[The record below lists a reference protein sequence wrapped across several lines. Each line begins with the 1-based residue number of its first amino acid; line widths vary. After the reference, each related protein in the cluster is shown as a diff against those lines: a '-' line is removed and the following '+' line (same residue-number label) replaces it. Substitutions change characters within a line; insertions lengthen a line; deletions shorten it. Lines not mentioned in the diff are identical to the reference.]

1 MTTQIISTAL
11 NPTVSQDAA
20 QIVEDTN
27 EPIETLD
34 LGLLRHAEDG
44 AFEYDPIVEAAQEF
58 REKLAAL
65 LKSFPARAKD
75 ISDKLE
81 AHEASEREGVNPMCT
96 RCARFC
102 SECNGTKDGSY
113 TGCIFRR

>member
-1 MTTQIISTAL
+1 MTTQIINTAL

-27 EPIETLD
+27 KLIETLN
-34 LGLLRHAEDG
+34 LGLLLHAEDG

-65 LKSFPARAKD
+65 LESFPARAKD
-75 ISDKLE
+75 TASKLE
-81 AHEASEREGVNPMCT
+81 AYEASEREGVNPMCN
-96 RCARFC
+96 RCARFG
-102 SECNGTKDGSY
+102 SECNGTKDQHY
-113 TGCIFRR
+113 AWCIYN